1 MSLDTLPLGPNQ
13 FVQGVIEYSDYD
25 PSQGHSRIIIPV
37 TFNDLITTPA
47 IVDTGT
53 PWCVLRPEYAESLNI
68 GALELLETPRL
79 GIRGIS
85 YPGKL
90 FRMGVSLEAAR
101 GHGITI
107 SAKVFVPDLDDYLD
121 FPPTFV
127 GLEGFLEMIR
137 FAVDPSRRLFY
148 FGSL

>member
-1 MSLDTLPLGPNQ
+1 MSLHALPLGPDQ

-25 PSQGHSRIIIPV
+25 RSQPHSRIIIPV

-47 IVDTGT
+47 IVDTGA
-53 PWCVLRPEYAESLNI
+53 PWCVLGPEYAENLDTA
-68 GALELLETPRL
+68 ALELLETPRL
-79 GIRGIS
+79 GIRGTI

-90 FRMGVSLEAAR
+90 FRMKVSLEAAR

-107 SAKVFVPDLDDYLD
+107 SAKVFVPDLDDYRD
-121 FPPTFV
+121 FPANFV
-127 GLEGFLEMIR
+127 GLEGFLEMIH
-137 FAVDPSRRLFY
+137 FAVDPGMKLFY